1 MAHIENIMVV
11 GGGTSGWLTA
21 AILARKFHQ
30 NPNRNIQVTL
40 LESSDIPTIGV
51 GEGTFPTMLN
61 TLQYIG
67 IEESEFLKSCQ
78 ATFKQGIKFVD
89 WLKPPSGDQHS
100 HYYHLFNPPVLA
112 NGVDVTREWLAY
124 EKDKPGYSYAVSPQA
139 YICDQNLAPKR
150 VDTGD
155 YRWKTKYAYHLDAGK
170 FVELLK
176 RFATENL
183 NVKHV
188 IATVGQVEQEPET
201 GNISAVVCEQGIR
214 READFFVDCTG
225 FASLLIGKT
234 LDSPFV
240 DKSDVLF
247 VDKAIAMQ
255 VPYLDEKQAIASH
268 TISTAHE
275 AGWSWDIGLK
285 NRRGIGYVYASNYTS
300 GERAEQVLRN
310 YVGSQADN
318 LDVKKIS
325 MRVGYREECWRNNC
339 VAIGFSGGFVEPLE
353 ATAISMVET
362 GATLLADQF
371 PEDENAIPAIATK
384 YNQIFKLR
392 WEKIVEFIKLH
403 YCLSQRTDSQFWIDN
418 VKSTSIPKALLE
430 KINLWRYFPPVE
442 NDFASRFEMFTL
454 ASYQYILY
462 GMEFKTELQS
472 AYLSGTR
479 KEVAEMVFSKIHE
492 QGSVALKDLPDHR
505 ELIETLNSSIR

>member
-1 MAHIENIMVV
+1 MANIEHIMVV

-21 AILARKFHQ
+21 AILARKLHQ
-30 NPNRNIQVTL
+30 QSNRKIQVTL
-40 LESSDIPTIGV
+40 LESSNIPTIGV

-67 IEESEFLKSCQ
+67 IEECEFLKSCQ

-89 WLKPPSGDQHS
+89 WLKPPSGDKHS
-100 HYYHLFNPPVLA
+100 YYYHLFNPPVLA
-112 NGVDVTREWLAY
+112 NGVDVTQEWLAY
-124 EKDKPGYSYAVSPQA
+124 KKDKPDFSHAVSAQA
-139 YICDQNLAPKR
+139 FICDRNLAPKR
-150 VDTGD
+150 LETGE

-176 RFATENL
+176 KFATEKL
-183 NVKHV
+183 DVKHV
-188 IATVGQVEQEPET
+188 IATVDHVERARES
-201 GNISAVVCEQGIR
+201 GNISAVVCKQGIR

-234 LDSPFV
+234 LGSRFV

-255 VPYLDEKQAIASH
+255 VPNIDEKQPIASH

-285 NRRGIGYVYASNYTS
+285 NRRGIGYVYSSQHSTD
-300 GERAEQVLRN
+300 ERAEQVLRD
-310 YVGSQADN
+310 YVGEQAEN
-318 LDVKKIS
+318 LESKKIS
-325 MRVGYREECWRNNC
+325 MRVGYREQCWRNNC

-353 ATAISMVET
+353 ATAIAMVET
-362 GATLLADQF
+362 AALLLADQF
-371 PEDENAIPAIATK
+371 PEESNAIPAIRTK

-403 YCLSQRTDSQFWIDN
+403 YCLSKRDDSQFWIDN
-418 VKSTSIPKALLE
+418 TDSASIPQSLQD
-430 KINLWRYFPPVE
+430 KISLWRHFPPVE
-442 NDFASRFEMFTL
+442 NDFASRFEMFSV

-462 GMEFKTELQS
+462 GMGFETELQPS
-472 AYLSGTR
+472 YLAGAR
-479 KEVAEMVFSKIHE
+479 EYVAEKLFAKIRE
-492 QGSVALKDLPDHR
+492 QGDIAQSDLPDHR
-505 ELIETLNSSIR
+505 QLLEMLYSDSN